1 MNEKL
6 KLGTIE
12 IGGKIEVESISINI
26 FDPNQKRVYECEMI
40 LNIDMIWND
49 DININHKS
57 RLRWILKDDEIKQLQ
72 ENGLIRWSNTNT
84 PPSNQKPRKL
94 LNNTEEGYF

>member
-12 IGGKIEVESISINI
+12 IGGKIEVENITINM
-26 FDPNQKRVYECEMI
+26 FDPNQKRVYECEII
-40 LNIDMIWND
+40 LNIDMIWNE

-57 RLRWILKDDEIKQLQ
+57 RLRWVLKDNEVKQLQ
-72 ENGLIRWSNTNT
+72 EKGLIRCKGGRI
-84 PPSNQKPRKL
+84 Q
-94 LNNTEEGYF
+94 